1 MKMIHY
7 SLVATYVAVFAAVDA
22 PQKLLASDA
31 LDLKSAIS
39 AIGFSDPLLAEAA
52 AGSSKKPAVKAPKVN
67 VDQHGVI

>member
-22 PQKLLASDA
+22 PRKLLASDA

-39 AIGFSDPLLAEAA
+39 AIGFGDPLLAEAA
-52 AGSSKKPAVKAPKVN
+52 AQVQRDPTSKRQKLTSINMA
-67 VDQHGVI
+67 